1 MRTRFDQMPCYTF
14 RVPEQHNHSDCGL
27 YMLKFIEVIA
37 TRLDELQS
45 PIWELRDWKK
55 HPALMGKSVSHTAHL
70 PHTFSTRFPHPFS
83 TPVFHTRFPH
93 IPHPMFPDICSLDD
107 SSQLD
112 HLGSAQRSSTR
123 CDISWRRRS

>member
-1 MRTRFDQMPCYTF
+1 MPVAPKALSAEEEEAMRTRFDQMPCYTF

-70 PHTFSTRFPHPFS
+70 PHPFSTHVFHTRFPHPFS
-83 TPVFHTRFPH
+83 TPVSPTYHTPCFL
-93 IPHPMFPDICSLDD
+93 I
-107 SSQLD
+107 
-112 HLGSAQRSSTR
+112 SAHWMILLNWT
-123 CDISWRRRS
+123 I